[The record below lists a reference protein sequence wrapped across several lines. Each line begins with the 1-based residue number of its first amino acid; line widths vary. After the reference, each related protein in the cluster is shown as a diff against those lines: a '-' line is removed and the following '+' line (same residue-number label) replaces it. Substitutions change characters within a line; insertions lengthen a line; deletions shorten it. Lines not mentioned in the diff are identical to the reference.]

1 MGKEGKNEVL
11 AEDQGELGGKRTG
24 GRNIGKKEGIKWD

>member
-1 MGKEGKNEVL
+1 MEKEGKNGVL
-11 AEDQGELGGKRTG
+11 AEDQRMLGGKCTG